1 MAGDWEGE
9 ILVMRRFS
17 EPFPL
22 KPRLGDLAAV
32 LLVAVLGV
40 GVFLAFLPGRTQ
52 TPETLEIYQ
61 DGALLRRVSLLEDQT
76 FVIQGAYQN
85 RVEIQGGRV
94 AIVASDCPGEDCVHS
109 GWCSTPGQSIVC
121 LPNRVELR
129 ILGTPQ
135 EGEVDGVSG

>member
-1 MAGDWEGE
+1 MPFSPEG
-9 ILVMRRFS
+9 
-17 EPFPL
+17 
-22 KPRLGDLAAV
+22 A
-32 LLVAVLGV
+32 
-40 GVFLAFLPGRTQ
+40 Q

-61 DGALLRRVSLLEDQT
+61 DGELLRRVSLLEDQT

-94 AIVASDCPGEDCVHS
+94 AIIASDCPGEDCVHS
-109 GWCSTPGQSIVC
+109 GWQSTPGQSIVC

-129 ILGTPQ
+129 ILGAPQ

>member
-1 MAGDWEGE
+1 MAGNWEGE
-9 ILVMRRFS
+9 ILVMHGFS

-22 KPRLGDLAAV
+22 KPRLGDLFAV
-32 LLVAVLGV
+32 LLVAALGV
-40 GVFLAFLPGRTQ
+40 GVFLAFLPGRAQ
-52 TPETLEIYQ
+52 TPEALEIYQ
-61 DGALLRRVSLLEDQT
+61 DGELLRRVSLLEDQT

-94 AIVASDCPGEDCVHS
+94 AIVESDCPGEDCVHS
-109 GWCSTPGQSIVC
+109 GWQSTPGQSIVC

>member
-1 MAGDWEGE
+1 MHG
-9 ILVMRRFS
+9 FS

-22 KPRLGDLAAV
+22 KPRLGDLLAV
-32 LLVAVLGV
+32 LLVAVLWV

-61 DGALLRRVSLLEDQT
+61 DGQLLRRVSLTEDQT
-76 FVIQGAYQN
+76 FVMEGAYKN
-85 RVEIQGGRV
+85 TVEIRGGRV
-94 AIVASDCPGEDCVHS
+94 AIVESDCPGEDCVHS